1 MAKFSITWDLVQYL
15 EIYPEMQK
23 YEGKLSGQRRRKNT
37 QADQFVKP
45 VSAKLQAEFYQRSY
59 FS

>member
-23 YEGKLSGQRRRKNT
+23 YEGKLSGQGRRKNT
-37 QADQFVKP
+37 QADQFVEP
-45 VSAKLQAEFYQRSY
+45 VLAKLQAEF
-59 FS
+59 